1 MFDSTL
7 RVINFQDKNIDTFDQ
22 ILVDEKSYIETL
34 KDINKDPKTL
44 RVYISFKIESS
55 KKYKACIPY
64 ESTQYL
70 PNSCR

>member
-7 RVINFQDKNIDTFDQ
+7 KVINFQDKNIDTFDQ

-55 KKYKACIPY
+55 KI
-64 ESTQYL
+64 
-70 PNSCR
+70 